1 MRGLVLPPCT
11 GWGLPPCR
19 YRPAS
24 SPPPGTVPGGLRLR
38 GSVGASPIAL
48 GAPSPGVWRV
58 HPTTLGLGC
67 FPSPPGGRWGATPV
81 TYTQGGAFPMDQEDP
96 VPWGQRVASQCR
108 SMGCSP
114 TGAIR
119 VHPPRVGVVQSLQ
132 GSVGCITWAEG
143 CLWGPFLSCLCFAA
157 PRAPT
162 WRARISVTFCDMRWI
177 RSYVCVTVSQR
188 SLALGYGQE
197 GWQSHK
203 SPSSSLPPPPA
214 CMQQTDKIRQHET
227 SGCFFLC
234 FFCCFFFFAPP
245 HPIIRK

>member
-1 MRGLVLPPCT
+1 MPPHLPGVGFGPAGRGLCGALRGLVLPPCT

-48 GAPSPGVWRV
+48 GAPSPGVWGV

-96 VPWGQRVASQCR
+96 VPWGQRVASPCR

-119 VHPPRVGVVQSLQ
+119 VHPPGLGWSNPCRAQWGASPGLGGACGVPFCPAFALLPPVHPRGGQ
-132 GSVGCITWAEG
+132 GS
-143 CLWGPFLSCLCFAA
+143 PS
-157 PRAPT
+157 P
-162 WRARISVTFCDMRWI
+162 SVTCGGLGP
-177 RSYVCVTVSQR
+177 VCV
-188 SLALGYGQE
+188 
-197 GWQSHK
+197 
-203 SPSSSLPPPPA
+203 
-214 CMQQTDKIRQHET
+214 
-227 SGCFFLC
+227 
-234 FFCCFFFFAPP
+234 
-245 HPIIRK
+245 